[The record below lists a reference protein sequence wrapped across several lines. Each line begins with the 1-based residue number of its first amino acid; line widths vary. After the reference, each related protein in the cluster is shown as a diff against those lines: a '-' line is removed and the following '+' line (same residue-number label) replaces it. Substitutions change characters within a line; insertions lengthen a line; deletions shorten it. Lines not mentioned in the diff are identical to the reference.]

1 MAKKGVATSELFPC
15 GCHIVIDDAGET
27 HVVQASTVFFA
38 ASTYLAAR
46 GIHAGAGFCGHPG
59 FDPIPHYRFK
69 AGSVRFVAF
78 RAADLEEIPV

>member
-1 MAKKGVATSELFPC
+1 MPERLPRGR
-15 GCHIVIDDAGET
+15 HIILDDAGRT
-27 HVVQASTVFFA
+27 HVVRARTVFFA

-46 GIHAGAGFCGHPG
+46 GIHTAQGFKGRPG

-78 RAADLEEIPV
+78 RASDLEGMEV